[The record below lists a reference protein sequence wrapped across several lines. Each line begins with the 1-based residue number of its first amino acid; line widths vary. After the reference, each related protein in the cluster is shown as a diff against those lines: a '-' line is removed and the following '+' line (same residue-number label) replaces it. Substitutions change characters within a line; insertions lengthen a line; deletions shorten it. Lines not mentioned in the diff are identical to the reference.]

1 MHHQKRRPTIGEYVV
16 PVALR
21 QLIYDSHVSRENVC
35 VWVSVACIS
44 GLSSRAATRLI
55 VRSMS
60 EYRRASSERRE
71 SHTKLYD

>member
-35 VWVSVACIS
+35 V
-44 GLSSRAATRLI
+44 
-55 VRSMS
+55 
-60 EYRRASSERRE
+60 
-71 SHTKLYD
+71 